1 MPAQDQLRFRAAE
14 PGDAAAIAALH
25 AASWQRHYRGAFSD
39 AFLDGE
45 VAGFLLDTWTTRLAA
60 SDPLARTIVAELR
73 RGDSGDGDGAR
84 LMSLTARAVIAA
96 RPWPKGLRYAWPDPA
111 RLLKTDPDSAA

>member
-25 AASWQRHYRGAFSD
+25 AASWQRHYRGAYSD

-45 VAGFLLDTWTTRLAA
+45 VTGFLLDTWTTRRPPPTRWPVP
-60 SDPLARTIVAELR
+60 SSPSCGGR
-73 RGDSGDGDGAR
+73 RR
-84 LMSLTARAVIAA
+84 
-96 RPWPKGLRYAWPDPA
+96 
-111 RLLKTDPDSAA
+111 